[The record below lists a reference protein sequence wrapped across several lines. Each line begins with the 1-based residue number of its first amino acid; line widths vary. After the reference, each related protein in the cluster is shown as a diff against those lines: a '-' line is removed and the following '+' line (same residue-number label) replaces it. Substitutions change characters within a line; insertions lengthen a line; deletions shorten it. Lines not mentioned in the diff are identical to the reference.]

1 LAKQYEFAEVK
12 DLAFRQL
19 EVKGRFS
26 LTLVDRIVLY
36 RKYDA
41 DRKYLEKLYTELL
54 SRPQALTLEEG
65 NALGMISALIISGAR
80 ERLRAMSERLSLSDP
95 LPETMKKTTEQMV
108 VSIFWNGPPPDLSR
122 LMNTSATADPKA
134 TATKPNGA
142 ASSSPSDPTSS
153 DPKSTPCTLISTS
166 SLT

>member
-1 LAKQYEFAEVK
+1 
-12 DLAFRQL
+12 
-19 EVKGRFS
+19 
-26 LTLVDRIVLY
+26 VLY

-54 SRPQALTLEEG
+54 SRPEALTLEEG
-65 NALGMISALIISGAR
+65 SSLGMTSTLIISGAR

-108 VSIFWNGPPPDLSR
+108 ISIFWNGPPPDLSR
-122 LMNTSATADPKA
+122 LMNTSATADHKA
-134 TATKPNGA
+134 TATKTNGA
-142 ASSSPSDPTSS
+142 APSSSSDPTSS
-153 DPKSTPCTLISTS
+153 DTKYIPCTLISTS